1 LEGESLEELRVRVAA
16 DEDGG
21 EGMEEIEEIDLCEA
35 EAIEE
40 IDPTEAEAIEEID
53 PTEAEPLEDLEE
65 AELATERLELPEEAE
80 ADQTAFE
87 AAEDV
92 NLDEEPLD
100 LELEDAELEPLE
112 EELEPIEL
120 AEEPVMLEPEP
131 VEAIPEDFAAE
142 GIGAAE
148 EVEDSADFMAVE
160 DARVDDDSL
169 MELNLDDVDAAELAQ
184 VDEID
189 AVDQEAYGETA
200 IDPMGYVDISVS
212 EPAAQPEEL
221 TMAPIAEA
229 APATAIS
236 KEILLSISHQ
246 VSVELGSVTLNGKE
260 LMDLTYGSV
269 IPLERVVGEP
279 VDLVLENKTIAQGE
293 VVLINGKNLGVRI
306 VALTQ

>member
-1 LEGESLEELRVRVAA
+1 
-16 DEDGG
+16 
-21 EGMEEIEEIDLCEA
+21 
-35 EAIEE
+35 
-40 IDPTEAEAIEEID
+40 
-53 PTEAEPLEDLEE
+53 
-65 AELATERLELPEEAE
+65 
-80 ADQTAFE
+80 
-87 AAEDV
+87 
-92 NLDEEPLD
+92 
-100 LELEDAELEPLE
+100 
-112 EELEPIEL
+112 
-120 AEEPVMLEPEP
+120 MLEPEP

-200 IDPMGYVDISVS
+200 IDPIGYVDISVS